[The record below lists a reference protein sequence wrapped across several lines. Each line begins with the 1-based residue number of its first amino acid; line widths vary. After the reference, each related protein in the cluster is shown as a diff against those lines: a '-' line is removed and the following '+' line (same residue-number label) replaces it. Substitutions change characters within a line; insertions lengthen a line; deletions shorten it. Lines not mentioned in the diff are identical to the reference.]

1 MTLQLDSAVTALQQG
16 AQARAGGDLV
26 QRRLADVQTFLAQ
39 DLARVEMAL
48 LETASEGI
56 EPAVASAKH
65 LIARGGKRVR
75 PMALLLSARCFSRT
89 DEARFSD
96 MAAVVEL
103 AHSATLLHDDVVDE
117 GMERRGAPTSR
128 RIYGNGV
135 SVLSGDLLLVNALAR
150 TQRSA
155 PELLADFID
164 TLRRLVE
171 GEVVQLR
178 GRTELDVSENT
189 YQRVLRDKTAS
200 LFAFAA
206 RAGALMA
213 GSSPQHAAALGE
225 FGEHLGMAFQLV
237 DDVIDYDGEESGK
250 TLFADLLEGKMTLP
264 LVIAIQK
271 DPGIKDLVARIH
283 GGDESPVGQVSRRVI
298 ESGSLPEVRARA
310 KNFTERAVAALH
322 RVPASPSRTLLEV
335 VAREMTR
342 RSS

>member
-1 MTLQLDSAVTALQQG
+1 
-16 AQARAGGDLV
+16 
-26 QRRLADVQTFLAQ
+26 VQTFLAK

-48 LETASEGI
+48 HETAAQGI

-75 PMALLLSARCFSRT
+75 PIALLLSAQCFGRT
-89 DEARFSD
+89 DESRFSE

-135 SVLSGDLLLVNALAR
+135 SVLSGDLLLVNALSR
-150 TQRSA
+150 TQEAA
-155 PELLADFID
+155 PELLSDLID

-178 GRTELDVSENT
+178 GRTELDVSEAT
-189 YQRVLRDKTAS
+189 YERVLRDKTAS

-206 RAGALMA
+206 RSGALMA
-213 GSSPQHAAALGE
+213 GASRQHADALGQ
-225 FGEHLGMAFQLV
+225 FGENLGIAFQLV
-237 DDVIDYDGEESGK
+237 DDVIDYDGQDSGK

-264 LVIAIQK
+264 LVLGIQK
-271 DPGIKDLVARIH
+271 DPGIKDLVAKIH
-283 GGDESPVGQVSRRVI
+283 EGDETPVDEVSRRVV

-310 KNFTERAVAALH
+310 QAFTERAVSALG
-322 RVPASPSRTLLEV
+322 RIPPSPSRTLLEV
-335 VAREMTR
+335 VASEMTQR
-342 RSS
+342 IA